1 MTLTPIFRSFTVGV
15 AKWDVV
21 LGGSWGVTLAMAYA
35 QQFPERVAAMVLR
48 GVCLMREGEIGW
60 LFSPSGGAASLNPR
74 GFAEFASK
82 LSVRSPK
89 TFGCCNKFV
98 QRCVLTSELS
108 QYRLCSRSY
117 EELTIQ
123 SLGTLLFLC
132 RCLCLAWSWSVSWF
146 LSAHFYDHINGC
158 LMRKYWFVACAGKN
172 ILQGAGMGKVWS

>member
-1 MTLTPIFRSFTVGV
+1 MWCSYSGANFGMTFTPIFRSFAVGV

-82 LSVRSPK
+82 LSVRSARI
-89 TFGCCNKFV
+89 FNCSHNFV
-98 QRCVLTSELS
+98 QRCVLTSE
-108 QYRLCSRSY
+108 
-117 EELTIQ
+117 
-123 SLGTLLFLC
+123 SLQC
-132 RCLCLAWSWSVSWF
+132 CLC
-146 LSAHFYDHINGC
+146 
-158 LMRKYWFVACAGKN
+158 
-172 ILQGAGMGKVWS
+172 